1 MNELAVTACLIVVS
15 IYLLYP
21 DESYFYTEKTIL
33 QVKVVALNYYL
44 MVQAFLMHWKISAEA
59 RKMGMP
65 TPAFRFTPI
74 WRRK

>member
-1 MNELAVTACLIVVS
+1 MNELAATACLIVVGA
-15 IYLLYP
+15 YLLYP

-33 QVKVVALNYYL
+33 QIKVVALNYYL
-44 MVQAFLMHWKISAEA
+44 MAQAFLMHRKISAEA

-65 TPAFRFTPI
+65 IPAFRFTPI

>member
-1 MNELAVTACLIVVS
+1 MDEFAAIACLVIVGVY
-15 IYLLYP
+15 ILFP
-21 DESYFYTEKTIL
+21 EESYFYAERTIL
-33 QVKVVALNYYL
+33 QVKVVAMNYYL
-44 MVQAFLMHWKISAEA
+44 MAQAFVMYRKISAEA

>member
-1 MNELAVTACLIVVS
+1 MEEFIAIVCLAIVG
-15 IYLLYP
+15 LYILFP
-21 DESYFYTEKTIL
+21 DESYFYAEKTIL
-33 QVKVVALNYYL
+33 QAKVVFMNYYL
-44 MVQAFLMHWKISAEA
+44 MAQAFVMYRKISAEA